1 MTLVTILNQGNSG
14 NHKEPTMTAT
24 TWDFDLSHSSV
35 NFSVRH
41 LMVSKV
47 HGRFQTW
54 GGTLVIDNDDIT
66 RSRVSVE
73 IDAASIDTKEEKR
86 DAHLRSA
93 DFFDAENHPKLI
105 FKSTAVKRVSD
116 DELEVTG
123 DLTIRGTTKPVVLK
137 VESNGTVKDPWGGI
151 RAGFSAKAT
160 ILRKEFGLHWN
171 ALLET
176 GGVVV
181 GDKIEIGLEIEA
193 IQRAANQAA

>member
-1 MTLVTILNQGNSG
+1 
-14 NHKEPTMTAT
+14 MTAT
-24 TWDFDLSHSSV
+24 IWDFDLSHSSV
-35 NFSVRH
+35 NFHVRH

-66 RSRVSVE
+66 RSTVNVE
-73 IDAASIDTKEEKR
+73 IDTASIDTKEEKR

-93 DFFDAENHPKLI
+93 DFFDVENNPKLT
-105 FKSTAVKRVSD
+105 FKSTSVKKVSD
-116 DELEVTG
+116 EELEVTG

-137 VESNGTVKDPWGGI
+137 VENNGTVKDPWGGT
-151 RAGFSAKAT
+151 RAGFSAKAS
-160 ILRKEFGLHWN
+160 ISRKEFGLHWN

-181 GDKIEIGLEIEA
+181 GDKIEISLEIEA
-193 IQRAANQAA
+193 IQKAASQAA

>member
-1 MTLVTILNQGNSG
+1 
-14 NHKEPTMTAT
+14 MTAT

-35 NFSVRH
+35 NFYVRH

-54 GGTLVIDNDDIT
+54 GGTLVLDDEDIT
-66 RSRVSVE
+66 RSRVDVT
-73 IDAASIDTKEEKR
+73 IDVGSIDTREEKR

-93 DFFDAENHPKLI
+93 DFFDAENFPKLT

-116 DELEVTG
+116 DELEVLG
-123 DLTIRGTTKPVVLK
+123 DLTIRGETKPVTLK
-137 VESNGTVKDPWGGI
+137 VETNGQVKDPWGGI
-151 RAGFSAKAT
+151 RAGFSAKAS
-160 ILRKEFGLHWN
+160 ISRKEFGLHWN

-181 GDKIEIGLEIEA
+181 GDKIEISLEIEA
-193 IQRAANQAA
+193 IQKAAAKAA

>member
-1 MTLVTILNQGNSG
+1 
-14 NHKEPTMTAT
+14 MTAT

-47 HGRFQTW
+47 HGRFQSWT
-54 GGTLVIDNDDIT
+54 GNLVIDNDDIT
-66 RSRVSVE
+66 RSTVNVE

-86 DAHLRSA
+86 DAHLRSP
-93 DFFDAENHPKLI
+93 DFFDVENNPKLT
-105 FKSTAVKRVSD
+105 FKSTSVKKVSD

-137 VESNGTVKDPWGGI
+137 VESNGTVKDPWGGT
-151 RAGFSAKAT
+151 RAGFSAKT
-160 ILRKEFGLHWN
+160 SINRKEFGLHWN

-181 GDKIEIGLEIEA
+181 GEKIEIGLEIEA
-193 IQRAANQAA
+193 IQKAATKAA

>member
-1 MTLVTILNQGNSG
+1 
-14 NHKEPTMTAT
+14 MTAT

-47 HGRFQTW
+47 HGRFQSWT
-54 GGTLVIDNDDIT
+54 GNLVIDNDDIT
-66 RSRVSVE
+66 RSTVNVE

-86 DAHLRSA
+86 DAHLRSP
-93 DFFDAENHPKLI
+93 DFFDVENNPKLT
-105 FKSTAVKRVSD
+105 FKSTSVKKVSD

-137 VESNGTVKDPWGGI
+137 VESNGTVKDPWGGT
-151 RAGFSAKAT
+151 RAGFSAKT
-160 ILRKEFGLHWN
+160 SINRKEFGLHWN

-181 GDKIEIGLEIEA
+181 GEKIEIGLEIEA
-193 IQRAANQAA
+193 IQKAASQAA